1 MHGDGGKAAPVRK
14 IIYASRSARPATR
27 DVLRDILTVSRA
39 RNIES
44 GVTGLLLYSGES
56 FLQLIEGDDEAV
68 TATFGRI
75 QADARHCDIRVLADE
90 AEPVRAYP
98 EWDMAFAHLEEEQLV
113 TDLDLDCS
121 PGRPLASVAVV
132 PDGRAA
138 EEILARYRPQ
148 VGQVAG

>member
-1 MHGDGGKAAPVRK
+1 MRK
-14 IIYASRSARPATR
+14 VIYASRSAQPATR

-39 RNIES
+39 RNIKS

-68 TATFGRI
+68 TATFGRLR
-75 QADARHCDIRVLADE
+75 ADARHCDIRVLVDE
-90 AEPVRAYP
+90 MSAMRVFPD
-98 EWDMAFAHLEEEQLV
+98 WNMAFAHLEEEQLV

-138 EEILARYRPQ
+138 EEILVRYRPEA
-148 VGQVAG
+148 GQATA